1 LNGQEALKLMFSILI
16 HQGYA
21 NQSELRL
28 HRTPI
33 RMVKIKMEVRAN
45 ADEDVEKGEH
55 SSTAGGTANLDNHFG
70 NQSDGFSENWK

>member
-1 LNGQEALKLMFSILI
+1 
-16 HQGYA
+16 
-21 NQSELRL
+21 
-28 HRTPI
+28 
-33 RMVKIKMEVRAN
+33 MVKIKMEVRAN